1 MNLELKNAAT
11 GAKVE
16 NCLLTASN
24 LWNTPLSLWG
34 LSRIDIPED
43 AEILDIGCC
52 GGKNLER
59 LTKLAPK
66 GHVSGMDESFRA
78 VNFAFRLNEEAIGEG
93 RCQVYEGSAD
103 ILPFGAGK
111 FDLVVVED
119 TFFFWED
126 PAKCFKE
133 ISRVMKA
140 EGKILLLLS
149 KGGLAPLDKFFAA
162 LIPGMQAYGRDDI
175 RDLLEDAGFRD
186 VETASRLGALVVT
199 AVKPLS
205 LPARAKRRLNLPDT
219 IPYSK
224 LAVAALGVLALGAAA
239 AAAASKKK
247 E

>member
-78 VNFAFRLNEEAIGEG
+78 VDFAFRLNEEAIGEG

-126 PAKCFKE
+126 PAKC
-133 ISRVMKA
+133 VMKA